1 MSRVVRRVIVS
12 RRLAKAFLLQVSSAT
27 APEVVV
33 LSPRPNV
40 FMKSA
45 CSDPTVEAAVM
56 AGHVTYRVSRDQDGR
71 SLISFIGPSNVLARI
86 RAHAESR
93 DLQVGGMG

>member
-33 LSPRPNV
+33 YSSRPTSFV
-40 FMKSA
+40 KAA
-45 CSDPTVEAAVM
+45 CADPVVGAAVSSGK
-56 AGHVTYRVSRDQDGR
+56 AAYRVSRTDTG
-71 SLISFIGPSNVLARI
+71 LMVSFIGPAPVLARV
-86 RAHAESR
+86 RECAKAR
-93 DLQVGGMG
+93 DLRVGGNG